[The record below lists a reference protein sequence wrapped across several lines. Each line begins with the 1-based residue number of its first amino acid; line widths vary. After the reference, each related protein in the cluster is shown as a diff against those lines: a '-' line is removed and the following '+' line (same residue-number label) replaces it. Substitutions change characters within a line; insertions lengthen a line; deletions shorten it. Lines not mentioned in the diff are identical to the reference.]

1 MPIPI
6 PKKHTGHLMGRKK
19 EILLAVVLVLVATY
33 LLYDAFDWRGKKM
46 PWPASGLFW
55 G

>member
-1 MPIPI
+1 MPIPL
-6 PKKHTGHLMGRKK
+6 PKPKRHIIAHRGT
-19 EILLAVVLVLVATY
+19 EIFIAIVLALTATY
-33 LLYDAFDWRGKKM
+33 LIYDAFDWRGKKM

>member
-1 MPIPI
+1 MPLL
-6 PKKHTGHLMGRKK
+6 PKKHNGHLVQKRWP
-19 EILLAVVLVLVATY
+19 EIVVALVLVLVATY